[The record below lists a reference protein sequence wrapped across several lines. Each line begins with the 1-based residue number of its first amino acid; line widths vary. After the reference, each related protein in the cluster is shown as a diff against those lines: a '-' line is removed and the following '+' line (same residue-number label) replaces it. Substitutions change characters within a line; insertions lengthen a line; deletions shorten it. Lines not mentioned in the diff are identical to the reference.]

1 MYNFNNDYYGILHI
15 DMSATPA
22 EIKKAYLKYVK
33 IYHPDCG
40 GDAKLFNVLHEA
52 YEVLSDANLR
62 ESYDWW
68 YRENIMQT
76 NQNNTVHKVY
86 MRVFNPENLSQNTV
100 IVMVDFLKF
109 PPEKFA
115 DDENVFYGIA
125 AQNTTYICTKSEWM
139 EFVDKQVQKFEKQ
152 RRKSESIKFYLK
164 FAVIAALIIAGG
176 IFLRDYNGLN
186 IKTGSNYTNDYED
199 ISGLVEYAKP
209 AQGTCGF
216 RYDESPQYWQHYS
229 SLEIKLSENDNNYY
243 YIKVIDSET
252 DEVVQT
258 VFLHPG
264 TTFEVTVPAGKLYLK
279 YACGTKWYGSK
290 YYFGSQG
297 SYAKADEILD
307 FTPESGYTV
316 TLYPVTNGNYETESI
331 SMSDF

>member
-40 GDAKLFNVLHEA
+40 GDAKLFTVLHEA
-52 YEVLSDANLR
+52 YEVLSDENLKR
-62 ESYDWW
+62 RYDEW
-68 YRENIMQT
+68 YIENIARKKKQS
-76 NQNNTVHKVY
+76 TVYNVC
-86 MRVFNPENLSQNTV
+86 MCVFNPVDFSQDRV
-100 IVMVDFLKF
+100 IVTVDFSKF
-109 PPEKFA
+109 PPERFA
-115 DDENVFYGIA
+115 DSDGVFYGIA
-125 AQNTTYICTKSEWM
+125 GQDTTYICTKQEWND
-139 EFVDKQVQKFEKQ
+139 FVNEKVYEFEKQ
-152 RRKSESIKFYLK
+152 RQKIESRKFSVK
-164 FAVIAALIIAGG
+164 FAIIAVIIIAVSIG
-176 IFLRDYNGLN
+176 IYNYSGADN
-186 IKTGSNYTNDYED
+186 ETVPASENYTDTPE
-199 ISGLVEYAKP
+199 LVEYQPP
-209 AQGTCGF
+209 AHGTCG
-216 RYDESPQYWQHYS
+216 RYYDTEYGWRECS
-229 SLEIKLSENDNNYY
+229 SLEIELSQNDNNYY

-316 TLYPVTNGNYETESI
+316 TLYPVTNGNYATENI